1 MVLREDVFF
10 LALVVLGFPRP
21 LNFGLHWLSAH
32 KAWEKAME
40 LSQSSTKLT
49 FPVAGLQHM
58 PQCQVIC
65 CPLNHFLPLKQSSW
79 NLSKYLNLEKS
90 QLKNFAGTG
99 DWTRVCSSQSWLW
112 CIYCWI
118 ALMQT
123 WNQRLVAL
131 EGGKGLFQHGPLG
144 VAYHHRHPI
153 STIPVARITAH
164 ATVPVNLKAILYLDL
179 IWCQFP
185 KLLKLRWT

>member
-1 MVLREDVFF
+1 LPKFISNTFFSFFFAPFF
-10 LALVVLGFPRP
+10 LWLCTGWYT
-21 LNFGLHWLSAH
+21 LHCLR
-32 KAWEKAME
+32 KREYFIIF
-40 LSQSSTKLT
+40 STHIYI
-49 FPVAGLQHM
+49 GSIG
-58 PQCQVIC
+58 IC
-65 CPLNHFLPLKQSSW
+65 FACMYPSNHFLPLKQSSR
-79 NLSKYLNLEKS
+79 NLSRYLNIEKS
-90 QLKNFAGTG
+90 PLKNFAGTG
-99 DWTRVCSSQSWLW
+99 DWTRVCNSQSCLW

-131 EGGKGLFQHGPLG
+131 EGGKGLIQHGPLG